1 MPRLNLMAKGL
12 SGVGFEATKP
22 DIHVGFTSDP
32 EKRVC
37 YHAIVVAA
45 PTRST
50 RPLSRPGGP
59 RRCRWPQPSAVWRA
73 PIYRDGWEW
82 SPYMPKPERSDTAPS
97 TSRYRVP
104 LTTPV
109 ATWDAPMWVVRVV
122 HTAAE
127 GDMAS
132 AGYHGRLRAPPRKWL
147 LRRGGLLA
155 HNARGWAGPGRV
167 VHEAPVERLW
177 RYAIQEVDVW
187 MSTGR
192 TRSDGA
198 PHRVAKLYHSRL
210 PTEARIGL

>member
-1 MPRLNLMAKGL
+1 MRSSSQRRQGPHDLCHGQAGLAGVGGL
-12 SGVGFEATKP
+12 SRAQFGVLRT
-22 DIHVGFTSDP
+22 
-32 EKRVC
+32 
-37 YHAIVVAA
+37 
-45 PTRST
+45 
-50 RPLSRPGGP
+50 
-59 RRCRWPQPSAVWRA
+59 
-73 PIYRDGWEW
+73 YRDGWEW
-82 SPYMPKPERSDTAPS
+82 SPYMPKPERSDTTPS
-97 TSRYRVP
+97 TPRYRVP

-122 HTAAE
+122 YTAAE
-127 GDMAS
+127 SDMAS

-210 PTEARIGL
+210 PTEARIGLWAGREPGELICGFGHSRANSVNREFMKYTFLLVSR